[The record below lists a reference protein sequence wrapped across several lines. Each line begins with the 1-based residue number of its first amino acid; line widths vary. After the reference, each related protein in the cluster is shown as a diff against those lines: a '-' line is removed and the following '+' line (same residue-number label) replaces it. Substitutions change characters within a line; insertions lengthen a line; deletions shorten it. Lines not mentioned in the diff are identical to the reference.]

1 MTFLSSVSVTC
12 TAVCLSHGRENTL
25 YMVSVTCQQLDSSV
39 THMLWTTAGVNA
51 QSFSSSSHENVIT
64 RTLKPPEDD
73 TVLLSLNACSVR
85 NRLNTVVCGDVQ
97 QHVETCPLPHSALQR
112 FYKTCFYTEICA
124 KARGAVSRPAGRSTF
139 SWFLSGL
146 TGGTQFH
153 VPLVRVEV
161 HPAPHLYFNL
171 FQSNFLKNVMKRL
184 LRGLRH
190 SECWEWWCCSHC
202 SRRRIPGDDHTVRLK

>member
-1 MTFLSSVSVTC
+1 MKTLSRGLWNHPRMTQCFSAWTHAEWGIVWTQSSVGT
-12 TAVCLSHGRENTL
+12 
-25 YMVSVTCQQLDSSV
+25 
-39 THMLWTTAGVNA
+39 
-51 QSFSSSSHENVIT
+51 SSSMWS
-64 RTLKPPEDD
+64 
-73 TVLLSLNACSVR
+73 SLR
-85 NRLNTVVCGDVQ
+85 
-97 QHVETCPLPHSALQR
+97 PLPHSALQR
-112 FYKTCFYTEICA
+112 FYKTDFYTEICA

-171 FQSNFLKNVMKRL
+171 FQSNCLKNVMKRL

-202 SRRRIPGDDHTVRLK
+202 SRRRIPGDDHTETEISTFPWQRQLQPLQVRLWIKTVSAVQML

>member
-1 MTFLSSVSVTC
+1 MTFLSSVFVTC

-25 YMVSVTCQQLDSSV
+25 HMVSVTCQLLDSSV

-64 RTLKPPEDD
+64 RTLKPPRTTQCFSAWTHAEWGIIW
-73 TVLLSLNACSVR
+73 
-85 NRLNTVVCGDVQ
+85 TVVCGDVQ

-171 FQSNFLKNVMKRL
+171 FSK
-184 LRGLRH
+184 
-190 SECWEWWCCSHC
+190 
-202 SRRRIPGDDHTVRLK
+202 